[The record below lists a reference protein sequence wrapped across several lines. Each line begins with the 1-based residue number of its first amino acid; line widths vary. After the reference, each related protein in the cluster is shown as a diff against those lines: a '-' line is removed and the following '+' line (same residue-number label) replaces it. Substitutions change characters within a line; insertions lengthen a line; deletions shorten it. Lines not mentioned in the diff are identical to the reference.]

1 MKNLSAMTLCDF
13 YKISHREQYPSGI
26 ENVYSTW
33 TPRISRLAGVEGV
46 VAFGFQAFIKKYLVE
61 FFDANFFSRPIG
73 EVVSEYVRIIK
84 HTLGDQN
91 PSTEHISALHDLGYL
106 PLSIKALPEGMVT
119 PLRVPQLTIENTDPK
134 FFWLTNYIE
143 SLASAEMWKPANS
156 ATIALE
162 YKKIFNEYA
171 MKTVGDTGFVPFQ
184 GHDFSFRGMSG
195 LDDAILSGMGHLLS
209 FVGTDSIPSIVG
221 LENYYGADVE
231 KEMVGTSIPA
241 TEHSVMCANGTGSI
255 EQELSA
261 FKRLI
266 CEVYPKGFVSIVS
279 DTVDFWNVIAC
290 VVAPLKADIL
300 ARDGRV
306 VIRPD
311 SGDPLKIICGDASAS
326 TEMERKGLVECLWD
340 IFGGTET
347 ATGFKLL
354 DSHIGCIY
362 GEAITTQVAR
372 NICKGLADKGFA
384 SINCV
389 YGIGSYTYQ
398 YNTRDTLGFAY
409 KSTAC
414 VIDGKAIQLFKN
426 PKTDDGSKKSQKGR
440 VAVVRGADGGI
451 YCLDQILVVEPG
463 DLMQEVYRKG
473 KLLVDHKLSEIRN
486 RLSEAA
492 NG

>member
-1 MKNLSAMTLCDF
+1 MKNLSAMLLCDF
-13 YKISHREQYPSGI
+13 YKISHREQYPKGI

-33 TPRISRLAGVEGV
+33 TPRISRMEGVDHV
-46 VAFGFQAFIKKYLVE
+46 VAFGFQAFIKKYLID
-61 FFDANFFSRPIG
+61 FFNENFFARPWKDVK
-73 EVVSEYVRIIK
+73 EEYIRIIK
-84 HTLGDQN
+84 HTLGNDD
-91 PSTEHISALHDLGYL
+91 PDTKHIAELYGLGYL
-106 PLSIKALPEGMVT
+106 PISIRALPEGMVT
-119 PLRVPQLTIENTDPK
+119 PLRVPHLTIENTMPQ

-195 LDDAILSGMGHLLS
+195 LEDAVSSGMGHLLS
-209 FVGTDSIPSIVG
+209 FVGTDSIPAIVG
-221 LENYYGADVE
+221 LENYYNADVT
-231 KEMVGTSIPA
+231 KELVGTSIPA
-241 TEHSVMCANGTGSI
+241 TEHSVMCANGTSNI
-255 EQELSA
+255 EQELAA

-266 CEVYPKGFVSIVS
+266 TEVYPKGFVSIVS
-279 DTVDFWNVIAC
+279 DTVDFWSIIAN
-290 VVAPLKADIL
+290 VVAGLKPEIL

-311 SGDPLKIICGDASAS
+311 SGDPAKIICGDPNAS

-340 IFGGTET
+340 IFGGTST

-362 GEAITTQVAR
+362 GEAITTKVAR
-372 NICKGLADKGFA
+372 NICRGLENKGFA

-389 YGIGSYTYQ
+389 YGIGSFTYQ

-409 KSTAC
+409 KSTSC
-414 VIDGKAIQLFKN
+414 RIDGKDIALFKN

-440 VAVVRGADGGI
+440 VAVLKSGDKIGYV
-451 YCLDQILVVEPG
+451 DQLSTVHED
-463 DLMQEVYRKG
+463 DLMREVFRNG
-473 KLLVDHKLSEIRN
+473 TLLVDHKLSDIRA
-486 RLSEAA
+486 RIEASK
-492 NG
+492 